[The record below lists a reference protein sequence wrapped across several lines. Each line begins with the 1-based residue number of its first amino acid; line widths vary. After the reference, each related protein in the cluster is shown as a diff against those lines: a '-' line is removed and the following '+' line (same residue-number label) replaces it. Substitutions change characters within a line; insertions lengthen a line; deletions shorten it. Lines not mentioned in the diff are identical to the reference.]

1 MNETTDEH
9 RSAPLSWKSFAI
21 CQGFLCV
28 LLRAQASCVRELE
41 TLRTPEAGSV
51 RSKELPPRSAR
62 LCGEAFWL
70 CLGRSVFI
78 W

>member
-41 TLRTPEAGSV
+41 TCARRKLEVCA
-51 RSKELPPRSAR
+51 PRSYLRVLPVSAVR
-62 LCGEAFWL
+62 LFGCAWAAP
-70 CLGRSVFI
+70 CSS
-78 W
+78 